1 MEDLIQSLRDRKG
14 QENKAR
20 PAIEGANV
28 ELRLYSRPREVA
40 GFDGPSF
47 NYRDGAT
54 VVNGAINS
62 EAHREALIAK
72 ARKNAQDK
80 GVELFVIT
88 SNSKA
93 GYDGEVIIH
102 ESYK

>member
-1 MEDLIQSLRDRKG
+1 MENLVEYLRNRKAS
-14 QENKAR
+14 ER
-20 PAIEGANV
+20 TEVEGANV

-47 NYRDGAT
+47 NYRDGGK

-62 EAHREALIAK
+62 DAHRNALIAK

-80 GVELFVIT
+80 GVEFIVIT
-88 SNSKA
+88 SDSKA
-93 GYDGEVIIH
+93 GYDGEKIIH